1 MNKKKAVKF
10 NEEIVFSVKN
20 TQKLKIVI
28 NSTAGKK
35 LKEIFI
41 DVPSGEF
48 SYKWDGKIEENGLKQ
63 KGIFVYK
70 IYSEKDEIPLKTGTF
85 VVR

>member
-10 NEEIVFSVKN
+10 NEEIVFSIKN

-41 DVPSGEF
+41 DVPAGES

-63 KGIFVYK
+63 TGLFVYK
-70 IYSEKDEIPLKTGTF
+70 VYSEKGEIPLKTGTF
-85 VVR
+85 VVN

>member
-10 NEEIVFSVKN
+10 NEEIVFSIKN
-20 TQKLKIVI
+20 TQKVKIVI

-41 DVPSGEF
+41 NVPSGEF
-48 SYKWDGKIEENGLKQ
+48 SYKWDGKIEENGIKQ
-63 KGIFVYK
+63 KGLFVYK
-70 IYSEKDEIPLKTGTF
+70 IYSEIGEVPIKTGTF